1 MVKLGLLFR
10 KQEMTRLWVDEK
22 LMPVTLLRL
31 VPQQIIRKKTKDS
44 DWYSALVVGAEK
56 KELDKEKWIKEKY
69 SHICE
74 YKVDEEDLDSYQVW
88 DFLDLSVLEDIQ
100 SVNIYWVS
108 KGKWFQGAI
117 KRHWFSR
124 GPETHG
130 SHFHR
135 SPGSVGWMKPRRVIK
150 WKKLPWRMWRDS
162 IKLKNVPLVD
172 KIALDEESLVA
183 VKWSVPGAYND
194 LVKAK

>member
-44 DWYSALVVGAEK
+44 DGYSALVVGAEK
-56 KELDKEKWIKEKY
+56 KELDKEKGIKEKY

-74 YKVDEEDLDSYQVW
+74 YKVDEEDLDSYQVG

-100 SVNIYWVS
+100 SVNIYGVS
-108 KGKWFQGAI
+108 KGKGFQGAI
-117 KRHWFSR
+117 KRHGFSR

-135 SPGSVGWMKPRRVIK
+135 SPGSVGGMKPRRVIK
-150 WKKLPWRMWRDS
+150 GKKLPGRMGRDS

-183 VKWSVPGAYND
+183 VKGSVPGAYND